1 MTTDVQRHNLYK
13 VLGVRSDATQKEI
26 NEAYDRMIQ
35 RFDSSAENFSYA
47 VQPSLKERIALVQE
61 AYDTLSNEEKRAA
74 YNQSVTDK
82 KEKPVPNSVQA
93 AGPQMQ
99 MSLHGDKDSDG
110 GKLPRQNIY
119 QDYYGFSEKPFDLTP
134 DPKYLYLSQKHKE
147 VLAHLVYGL
156 QEDNGFLKIV
166 GEVGTGKTTI
176 CRSFLRELRTNFSIA
191 YVFNPAINELELLQT
206 INAELGLPSEIES
219 KKKLVDTLNTF
230 LLAERKK
237 GHRVVV
243 IIDEAQ
249 ALQPRVLDQLRL
261 LSNLETETK
270 KLIQIV
276 LIGQPELDELLEQK
290 ELRQLRQRI
299 AINWELLPL
308 SLEETRGYI
317 QHRINVALGK
327 GRVRFTR
334 AGVESIYKFS
344 HGIPRMI
351 NVLAD
356 RSLLIAYAM
365 NTKKITRNIVRPAV
379 KDVGG
384 LTPLSSWTDNLWKSV
399 VPGLAALG
407 ILFFAIDH
415 YMLPNFN
422 ADKKASK
429 DISMM
434 IRENPIVPIL
444 ENPDSSQP
452 QPPAINLPAATA
464 LSPEA
469 IQGLVAPNEEI
480 IFPDAMPVVAPPKA
494 RRIRSTE
501 PLVISQQDKL
511 VTYLASLSLAESR
524 REAMNWMLK
533 KWNID
538 PTPYQDKGTALLDS
552 IAEEQNLLAYDLNAN
567 FDKLSTFNYPAILEI
582 ALPDAQG
589 TKYLSLVSING
600 DHGVFGSVDHIKMP
614 LELIESVWT
623 HKSIILWKDFESLPD
638 SMGPGFKGRSA
649 LWLQKNLRLLGF
661 FQGLEA
667 PTYGPNTQLSVAK
680 FQRAHHIKDDG
691 WFGIESRVM
700 LYGLSSI
707 YQTPKLVNP

>member
-13 VLGVRSDATQKEI
+13 VLGIRSDATQKEI

-61 AYDTLSNEEKRAA
+61 AYDTLSNEEKRVA
-74 YNQSVTDK
+74 YNASVQDK
-82 KEKPVPNSVQA
+82 EEKPAPNSVQA
-93 AGPQMQ
+93 AGRQMQ
-99 MSLHGDKDSDG
+99 MSLHGDKKSDG
-110 GKLPRQNIY
+110 NNLPRQNVY

-134 DPKYLYLSQKHKE
+134 DPKYLYLSPKHKE

-156 QEDNGFLKIV
+156 QENNGFLKIV

-176 CRSFLRELRTNFSIA
+176 CRSFLRELRTDFSIA

-206 INAELGLPSEIES
+206 INAELGLPSEMES

-230 LLAERKK
+230 LLEERKK
-237 GHRVVV
+237 GHWVVV

-249 ALQPRVLDQLRL
+249 ALQPKVLAQLRL
-261 LSNLETETK
+261 LSNLETETE

-276 LIGQPELDELLEQK
+276 LIGQPELDELLEQN

-299 AINWELLPL
+299 TISWELLPL
-308 SLEETRGYI
+308 NLEETRGYI

-334 AGVESIYKFS
+334 AAVESIYKFS

-356 RSLLIAYAM
+356 RSLLIAYTM
-365 NTKKITRNIVRPAV
+365 NTKKITPNIVRPAV

-384 LTPLSSWTDNLWKSV
+384 LTPISTWTDTLWKSFI
-399 VPGLAALG
+399 PGLAALG
-407 ILFFAIDH
+407 ILFFSIDY
-415 YMLPNFN
+415 YMLPDFN
-422 ADKKASK
+422 ADTRGDK
-429 DISMM
+429 DINMM
-434 IRENPIVPIL
+434 IRENPIVPV
-444 ENPDSSQP
+444 NPSSLQP
-452 QPPAINLPAATA
+452 QPPVINLPKAKP

-469 IQGLVAPNEEI
+469 MRQLIAPGEEI
-480 IFPDAMPVVAPPKA
+480 IVPDAMPVVRAPKA

-511 VTYLASLSLAESR
+511 VTYLASLPLAESR
-524 REAMNWMLK
+524 LEAINWVLK

-538 PTPYQDKGTALLDS
+538 PAPYQEKGEALLDY

-567 FDKLSTFNYPAILEI
+567 FDKLSTFNYPAILEVV
-582 ALPDAQG
+582 LPDAQG
-589 TKYLSLVSING
+589 TKYLSLVSIDG
-600 DHGVFGSVDHIKMP
+600 DRGVFGSVDRIEMP
-614 LELIESVWT
+614 LELIESMWT
-623 HKSIILWKDFESLPD
+623 RKAIILWKDFESLPE
-638 SMGPGFKGRSA
+638 SLGPGFKGRPA
-649 LWLQKNLRLLGF
+649 IWLQKNLSLLGF

-667 PTYGPNTQLSVAK
+667 PTYGPNTQLSVAR

-691 WFGIESRVM
+691 WFGRESRVM

>member
-134 DPKYLYLSQKHKE
+134 DPKYLYLSPKHKE

-365 NTKKITRNIVRPAV
+365 NTKKITPNIVRPAV

-444 ENPDSSQP
+444 ENPDSSEP

-700 LYGLSSI
+700 LYGLSNI